1 MFFEDGLVFVE
12 LVDCEL
18 GFESLKVEMVGF
30 FQLLIELLYQLCCF
44 REYLVVLHV
53 IDLQLEVESAFRAF
67 LELQDFFFCKL
78 FADYVLAEGKMVLF
92 IELQVELKVLGRLI
106 GQVI

>member
-1 MFFEDGLVFVE
+1 
-12 LVDCEL
+12 
-18 GFESLKVEMVGF
+18 MVGF

-67 LELQDFFFCKL
+67 LELQDFLFSKL
-78 FADYVLAEGKMVLF
+78 LADYLLAEGKIFLF
-92 IELQVELKVLGRLI
+92 IELEAELKVFGSFIR
-106 GQVI
+106 QVI